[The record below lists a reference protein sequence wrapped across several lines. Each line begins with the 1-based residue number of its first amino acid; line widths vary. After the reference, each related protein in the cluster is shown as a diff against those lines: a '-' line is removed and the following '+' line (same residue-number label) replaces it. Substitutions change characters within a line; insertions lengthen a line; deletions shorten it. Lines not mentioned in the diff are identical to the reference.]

1 MNGDRQ
7 GLENGEPLT
16 KVPNLIYTEGVM
28 NIYRRTRLI
37 LRKITARLA
46 ASRRG
51 AAAVEFAIIVPIL
64 ATAVTG
70 IANYGLVT
78 FDKMELVNAARA
90 GAQLAIAHGDNSSS
104 ANLAAIKTAVVASI
118 STGANITTADVTTTQ
133 ACQCTDESTITCGNV
148 CTGVDDELSQYFMTV
163 TVTHDFDLLL
173 LPGDITV
180 TATVKV
186 RTK

>member
-1 MNGDRQ
+1 
-7 GLENGEPLT
+7 
-16 KVPNLIYTEGVM
+16 M

-37 LRKITARLA
+37 LRKVTARLA

-51 AAAVEFAIIVPIL
+51 AAAVEFAIIVPVL
-64 ATAVTG
+64 ATAVIG

-90 GAQLAIAHGDNSSS
+90 GAQLAIANGDNSSS
-104 ANLAAIKTAVVASI
+104 ADLTAIKTAVVASV
-118 STGANITTADVTTTQ
+118 SAGANLTTANVTTTP
-133 ACQCTDESTITCGNV
+133 ACQCTDESTITCGDV
-148 CTGVDDELSQYFMTV
+148 CTVVDAELSQYFMTV
-163 TVTHDFDLLL
+163 TVEHEFVLLL

-180 TATVKV
+180 TGRVKV

>member
-1 MNGDRQ
+1 
-7 GLENGEPLT
+7 
-16 KVPNLIYTEGVM
+16 M

-46 ASRRG
+46 VSRRG
-51 AAAVEFAIIVPIL
+51 AAAVEFAILVPVI
-64 ATAVTG
+64 AAAVTG

-90 GAQLAIAHGDNSSS
+90 GAQLAIFNGDNTST
-104 ANLAAIKTAVVASI
+104 ANQTAIKTAVVASV

-133 ACQCTDESTITCGNV
+133 ACQCTNQSTITCGNV
-148 CTGVDDELSQYFMTV
+148 CTSVDNELSQYYMTV

-173 LPGDITV
+173 LPGNLTV
-180 TATVKV
+180 TGTVRV

>member
-1 MNGDRQ
+1 
-7 GLENGEPLT
+7 
-16 KVPNLIYTEGVM
+16 M

-37 LRKITARLA
+37 LRKVTARLA

-51 AAAVEFAIIVPIL
+51 AAAVEFAIIVPVL
-64 ATAVTG
+64 VTAVTG

-90 GAQLAIAHGDNSSS
+90 GAQLAIANGDNT
-104 ANLAAIKTAVVASI
+104 LAANKTAIKNAVVASV
-118 STGANITTADVTTTQ
+118 STGANITTANVTTNQT
-133 ACQCTDESTITCGNV
+133 CQCTDESTIDCGDV
-148 CTGVDDELSQYFMTV
+148 CTSVDNELSQYFMTV

-173 LPGDITV
+173 LPGIITV
-180 TATVKV
+180 TGTVKV